1 MNFHKPAIDLA
12 STAVGIG
19 LGLVDYEGPA
29 IDSAMKNQYAA
40 EPFHNVSDLIR
51 TGALAGGLL
60 GASMTYGKIEEVSKN
75 LFYEA
80 LPLFTESVT
89 KAVAYYTSQSSSST
103 STSTSSAKQPPQQP
117 PHMAPNMPSQ
127 SYVQKKTPLVSYG

>member
-29 IDSAMKNQYAA
+29 IDAALKNQNASM
-40 EPFHNVSDLIR
+40 PFENASDLIR

-60 GASMTYGKIEEVSKN
+60 GASIASGKVAQVSTN

-89 KAVAYYTSQSSSST
+89 KAVTYYTSQS
-103 STSTSSAKQPPQQP
+103 STSTSSAKLPARI
-117 PHMAPNMPSQ
+117 APIMPAQ
-127 SYVQKKTPLVSYG
+127 SFIQKKPPFVSYG

>member
-1 MNFHKPAIDLA
+1 MNFHKPAIDLV
-12 STAVGIG
+12 STAVGVG

-29 IDSAMKNQYAA
+29 IDAAMKNQNASK
-40 EPFHNVSDLIR
+40 PFENASDLIR

-60 GASMTYGKIEEVSKN
+60 GASMTYGKVAQVSTN

-89 KAVAYYTSQSSSST
+89 KAVTYYTSQS
-103 STSTSSAKQPPQQP
+103 STSTSSAKQPP
-117 PHMAPNMPSQ
+117 HFAPNIPAQ
-127 SYVQKKTPLVSYG
+127 SFIQKKTPLVSYG

>member
-29 IDSAMKNQYAA
+29 IDATMKNQNASK
-40 EPFHNVSDLIR
+40 PFENASDLIR

-60 GASMTYGKIEEVSKN
+60 GASMTYGKIAQVSTN
-75 LFYEA
+75 LFYES

-89 KAVAYYTSQSSSST
+89 KAVTYYTSPASSSS
-103 STSTSSAKQPPQQP
+103 AKIQPSHVTPNIPHQSFIQQK
-117 PHMAPNMPSQ
+117 
-127 SYVQKKTPLVSYG
+127 VPLINLG

>member
-12 STAVGIG
+12 STAVGVG

-29 IDSAMKNQYAA
+29 IDAAMKNQYAA
-40 EPFHNVSDLIR
+40 EPFHNASDLIR

-60 GASMTYGKIEEVSKN
+60 GASMTYGKVEQVSAN

-89 KAVAYYTSQSSSST
+89 NAVTYYTSQSSTST
-103 STSTSSAKQPPQQP
+103 STSTSSAKQPP
-117 PHMAPNMPSQ
+117 HMPPNMPAQ
-127 SYVQKKTPLVSYG
+127 SFIQKKSPLVSYG

>member
-1 MNFHKPAIDLA
+1 MNFHKPVIDLA

-29 IDSAMKNQYAA
+29 IDAAMKNQYAA
-40 EPFHNVSDLIR
+40 EPFHNASDIIR
-51 TGALAGGLL
+51 AAAAAGGLL
-60 GASMTYGKIEEVSKN
+60 GASMTYGKIEQVSRN

-89 KAVAYYTSQSSSST
+89 RAVAYYTSQSSTST
-103 STSTSSAKQPPQQP
+103 STSTSFAKQPS
-117 PHMAPNMPSQ
+117 HVAPSMPAQ
-127 SYVQKKTPLVSYG
+127 SFIQKKSPLVSYG

>member
-29 IDSAMKNQYAA
+29 IDEALKNQNASK
-40 EPFHNVSDLIR
+40 PFENASDIIR

-60 GASMTYGKIEEVSKN
+60 GASMTYGKVAQVSTN

-89 KAVAYYTSQSSSST
+89 RAVTYYTSQSSSS
-103 STSTSSAKQPPQQP
+103 SAKQPA
-117 PHMAPNMPSQ
+117 HMAPNMPSQ
-127 SYVQKKTPLVSYG
+127 SFIQKKSPLVSYG